1 MPEINTE
8 TEAAAIAALA
18 AQPITTT
25 IEDVPVVH
33 APENWSTQF
42 YPSLLKRPL
51 RKTGSTSYTDIDSF
65 LRVIDEQTPP
75 AGNESRVY
83 LDVDFVAQKFT
94 AVAVFNDHGTGLE
107 AQPGWRDHRATF
119 SPRLS
124 EEWKRWNK
132 ASGEEM
138 SQVKLAHFLEEN
150 IADIVSPAG
159 SNMPSG
165 AEVLTFVSKLE
176 ETRKVKYGSAVNLQN
191 GMVQLQFVEEGEGAT
206 RGQLDLFKKFAIGIR
221 PFFGGSGYQ
230 LEAFLRYRIDR
241 NNGEIK
247 FWFEIQRPDRVLED
261 ASKEIIDKI
270 VETGEPVL
278 FGNPDR

>member
-1 MPEINTE
+1 M
-8 TEAAAIAALA
+8 
-18 AQPITTT
+18 
-25 IEDVPVVH
+25 
-33 APENWSTQF
+33 
-42 YPSLLKRPL
+42 
-51 RKTGSTSYTDIDSF
+51 
-65 LRVIDEQTPP
+65 
-75 AGNESRVY
+75 
-83 LDVDFVAQKFT
+83 
-94 AVAVFNDHGTGLE
+94 FNDHGDGFD
-107 AQPGWRDHRATF
+107 APAGWRDHRATF
-119 SPRLS
+119 TPRQS

-132 ASGEEM
+132 ASGEAM
-138 SQVKLAHFLEEN
+138 PQVALAHFLEEN

-159 SNMPSG
+159 SSMPSG

-206 RGQLDLFKKFAIGIR
+206 RGQLELFKKFAIGIR
-221 PFFGGSGYQ
+221 PFFGGSAYQ

-247 FWFEIQRPDRVLED
+247 FWFEIQRPDRTLED

-270 VETGEPVL
+270 VEAGATVL

>member
-1 MPEINTE
+1 MPEIKPE
-8 TEAAAIAALA
+8 TEAEAVAALA

-25 IEDVPVVH
+25 IEGVPVVL
-33 APENWSTQF
+33 APETWSTQF
-42 YPSLLKRPL
+42 YPNLLQKPL
-51 RKTGSTSYTDIDSF
+51 RKTGSTSYTDVASF
-65 LRVIDEQTPP
+65 LRAIDEQTPP

-94 AVAVFNDHGTGLE
+94 AVAVFNDHGTGTE
-107 AQPGWRDHRATF
+107 ALAGWRDHRATF
-119 SPRLS
+119 TPRLS

-132 ASGEEM
+132 TSGEAM
-138 SQVKLAHFLEEN
+138 TQVALAHFLEEN

-159 SNMPSG
+159 SNMPTG

-278 FGNPDR
+278 FGNPDC